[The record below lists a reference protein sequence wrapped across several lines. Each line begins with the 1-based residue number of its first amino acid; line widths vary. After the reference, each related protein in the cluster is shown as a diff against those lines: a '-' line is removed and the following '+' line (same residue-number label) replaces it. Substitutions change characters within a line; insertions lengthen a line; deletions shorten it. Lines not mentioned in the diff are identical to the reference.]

1 MSRRAA
7 GFLLITYAA
16 LVGALYMALRYAP
29 PERVMGNVHRIFYFH
44 VAAAWVGFLA
54 FALVF
59 VASLAYLRRPQ
70 ARWDRL
76 AAAAAELGVL
86 FTTITLVMGSL
97 WARAVW
103 GVWWTWDPKL
113 TTTLILWFL
122 YVGYLLIRAAV
133 DEPASRGRY
142 AAVLGIAGFL
152 NVACFQIFSAFAQ
165 LNGATSRVVILT
177 YSMPIWTT
185 IMSRFLLGERLNAV
199 RRLAIALCAAGDAD
213 AAALLAEHTWQSL
226 TTTSTTDS
234 HTDTDTE
241 GPHA

>member
-44 VAAAWVGFLA
+44 VATAWVGFLA

-152 NVACFQIFSAFAQ
+152 NVPIVYMSSVWWTSIHPVLRQGGDMRLDPAMRLALQSAVLAFT
-165 LNGATSRVVILT
+165 LLF
-177 YSMPIWTT
+177 
-185 IMSRFLLGERLNAV
+185 FLLLSQRV
-199 RRLAIALCAAGDAD
+199 RIGRLAEEIHRRARA
-213 AAALLAEHTWQSL
+213 Q
-226 TTTSTTDS
+226 
-234 HTDTDTE
+234 TE
-241 GPHA
+241 EG

>member
-152 NVACFQIFSAFAQ
+152 NVPIVYMSAVWW
-165 LNGATSRVVILT
+165 TSIHPVLRQGGDMRLDPAMRLALQSAVLAFT
-177 YSMPIWTT
+177 LLF
-185 IMSRFLLGERLNAV
+185 FLLLSQRV
-199 RRLAIALCAAGDAD
+199 RIGRLAEEIHRRARA
-213 AAALLAEHTWQSL
+213 Q
-226 TTTSTTDS
+226 
-234 HTDTDTE
+234 TE
-241 GPHA
+241 EG